1 MGKSSVS
8 IAFSSNSAPG
18 NLPPTVGVDIVMK
31 TIEVDNTRICFQM
44 FDPAGHVR
52 TIFMSS
58 VSKICVS
65 LLTSV
70 SITIH
75 SVIQEKNWIK
85 MSNFGFLRSA
95 DVVLVMFD
103 VSNQNSFASC
113 SSWLDTVKTSVD
125 PGNLIFL
132 VGNKID
138 CTEQRVVSQQEAEE
152 FARQKNIDYY
162 ETSAASQIGIS
173 ELFNE
178 IAYRLLEMPPL
189 TPSSEES

>member
-1 MGKSSVS
+1 
-8 IAFSSNSAPG
+8 
-18 NLPPTVGVDIVMK
+18 
-31 TIEVDNTRICFQM
+31 
-44 FDPAGHVR
+44 
-52 TIFMSS
+52 
-58 VSKICVS
+58 
-65 LLTSV
+65 
-70 SITIH
+70 
-75 SVIQEKNWIK
+75 

-103 VSNQNSFASC
+103 ISNQNSFSSC
-113 SSWLDTVKTSVD
+113 SSWLEMVKTSID

-138 CTEQRVVSQQEAEE
+138 CTEQRAVSQQEAEE
-152 FARQKNIDYY
+152 FARQNNIDYF

-189 TPSSEES
+189 TQPPEET